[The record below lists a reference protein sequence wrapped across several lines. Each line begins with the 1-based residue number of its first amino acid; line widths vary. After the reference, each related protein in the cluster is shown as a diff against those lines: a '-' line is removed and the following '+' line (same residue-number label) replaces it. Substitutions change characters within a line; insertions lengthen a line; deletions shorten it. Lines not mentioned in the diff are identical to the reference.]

1 MTIKAAIFDL
11 DGTITEPWFDF
22 DAIRI
27 EMGLRKDA
35 GPVWEAMMQMS
46 PEKRRRAENI
56 LALHEETA
64 VRESTLNPGAA
75 KTLSELR
82 RRGIAIGI
90 LTRNTKANTL
100 AVAAKHGIRFDQVY
114 GRGEGP
120 VKPDA
125 CGVLELCRR
134 FQVAPEQTIVVG
146 DYLFDLLCAKAA
158 GAVAVWLK
166 NHNHKQDFT
175 EHADF
180 TIDKLQELLDIC
192 DNQIGRKVSQ

>member
-1 MTIKAAIFDL
+1 MKIKAAIFDL

-22 DAIRI
+22 DAIRV
-27 EMGLRKDA
+27 EMGLSKDA
-35 GPVWEAMMQMS
+35 GPVWEAMMRMS
-46 PEKRRRAENI
+46 PEDRRRAEEI
-56 LALHEETA
+56 LAFHEETA

-75 KTLSELR
+75 QTLSELR

-100 AVAAKHGIRFDQVY
+100 AVAAKHGIRFDEIY

-120 VKPDA
+120 VKPDT

-134 FQVAPEQTIVVG
+134 FNAEPRLTVVVG

-158 GAVAVWLK
+158 GAIAVWLK
-166 NHNHKQDFT
+166 NHNHKQDFA

-180 TIDKLQELLDIC
+180 TIDKLEELLDIC
-192 DNQIGRKVSQ
+192 DNQTGHNVSQ

>member
-1 MTIKAAIFDL
+1 MIIKAAIFDL

-22 DAIRI
+22 DAIRA
-27 EMGLRKDA
+27 EMGLSKDA
-35 GPVWEAMMQMS
+35 GPVWEAMMQMA
-46 PEKRRRAENI
+46 PEDRRRAEEI
-56 LALHEETA
+56 LAFHEETA
-64 VRESTLNPGAA
+64 VRESTLNAGAGR
-75 KTLSELR
+75 TLVELR

-100 AVAAKHGIRFDQVY
+100 AVAAKPGLCFDEVY

-125 CGVLELCRR
+125 FGVLELCRR
-134 FQVAPEQTIVVG
+134 FNAEPRKTIVIG
-146 DYLFDLLCAKAA
+146 DYLFDLLCARAA
-158 GAVAVWLK
+158 GALAVWLR

-180 TIDKLQELLDIC
+180 AVDKLEEVLDIC
-192 DNQIGRKVSQ
+192 DIETGCNASQ

>member
-27 EMGLRKDA
+27 EMGLGKDA
-35 GPVWEAMMQMS
+35 GPVWEAMMKMS
-46 PEKRRRAENI
+46 PEDRRRAEEI
-56 LALHEETA
+56 LAFHEETA
-64 VRESTLNPGAA
+64 VRESTLNPGTA

-100 AVAAKHGIRFDQVY
+100 AVAVKHGIHFDEVY

-134 FQVAPEQTIVVG
+134 FKVNPEDTIVVG

-158 GAVAVWLK
+158 GAIAVWLK
-166 NHNHKQDFT
+166 NHNHKQDFA

-180 TIDKLQELLDIC
+180 TIDKLEEVLDIC
-192 DNQIGRKVSQ
+192 DDKTGPNVS

>member
-1 MTIKAAIFDL
+1 MIIKAAIFDL

-27 EMGLRKDA
+27 EMGLGKDA
-35 GPVWEAMMQMS
+35 GPVWEAMMQMA
-46 PEKRRRAENI
+46 PEERRRAERI
-56 LALHEETA
+56 LASHEETA

-75 KTLSELR
+75 RTLSELR

-100 AVAAKHGIRFDQVY
+100 AVAAKHGLHFDEVY

-125 CGVLELCRR
+125 FGVLELCRR
-134 FQVAPEQTIVVG
+134 FQVEPAETIVVG

-158 GAVAVWLK
+158 GGLAVWLK

-180 TIDKLQELLDIC
+180 TIDKLEEVLDIC
-192 DNQIGRKVSQ
+192 GNEIGYNVPQ